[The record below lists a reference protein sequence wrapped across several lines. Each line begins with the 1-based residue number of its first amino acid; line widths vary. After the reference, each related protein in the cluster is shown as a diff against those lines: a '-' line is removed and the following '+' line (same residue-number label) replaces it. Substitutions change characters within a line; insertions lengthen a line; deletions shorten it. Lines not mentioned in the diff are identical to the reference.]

1 MILAASPVSMDN
13 RVEPFTDE
21 QALIWLLAL
30 PDGRIETTVSD
41 LARRWSWNRTKVLRR
56 LRRWTAEGHIIRTHE
71 PGGRSVITAMNST
84 AHRATSANTTALT
97 VATSESRMAAV
108 NVPVHLAEQGEHRR
122 VGPLPA
128 RGSRAIFRTTAS
140 VGFAALALAIAWF
153 GIRINAWYG
162 ATLGKTEEASSL
174 IAGLSVSADILALGL
189 PAAARTLWVE
199 RCRAAAAVA
208 WALWTVTI
216 VVALMATIG
225 FTALNIADTTAARD
239 KIAGQSTM
247 LRATIDRLR
256 GERALITES
265 RSVATIEAELQR
277 AQPGAAAVWRATA
290 GCRDVTVPE
299 SGQACATV
307 LALRQALGTAERRDR
322 LDADLREA
330 SSQLERL
337 PAVTTADPQAETAAK
352 LVHWA
357 TFGVVNLTSN
367 DIQMARVA
375 GIALMPQI
383 AGLVL
388 MLATTLWQSGQAR
401 APR

>member
-128 RGSRAIFRTTAS
+128 RGSRAIFRT
-140 VGFAALALAIAWF
+140 
-153 GIRINAWYG
+153 WYG

-265 RSVATIEAELQR
+265 GQWQQSRPSCSARS
-277 AQPGAAAVWRATA
+277 
-290 GCRDVTVPE
+290 
-299 SGQACATV
+299 
-307 LALRQALGTAERRDR
+307 LARRQCGV
-322 LDADLREA
+322 
-330 SSQLERL
+330 RL
-337 PAVTTADPQAETAAK
+337 PAV
-352 LVHWA
+352 A
-357 TFGVVNLTSN
+357 T
-367 DIQMARVA
+367 
-375 GIALMPQI
+375 
-383 AGLVL
+383 
-388 MLATTLWQSGQAR
+388 
-401 APR
+401 